1 MRSYDM
7 ERVSMRRRGNDYL
20 SLEVPGLAEKRP
32 SLVHGD
38 YIIARHAGSDARRY
52 QVSVLSVAFKY
63 LLGIL
68 KLQIIQS
75 QMILMNNALLISY
88 SGLHSQG

>member
-7 ERVSMRRRGNDYL
+7 ERVSMRRRSNDLL

-38 YIIARHAGSDARRY
+38 FIVARNVGSDDRPY
-52 QVSVLSVAFKY
+52 QVSAFSLAFKY
-63 LLGIL
+63 LLGISNDNFFSF
-68 KLQIIQS
+68 K
-75 QMILMNNALLISY
+75 
-88 SGLHSQG
+88 